1 MKKLLPILTASA
13 ILLAACG
20 NDNHEE
26 KHSTHHEKK
35 HKSENKEK
43 EKNNSKKSSKNS
55 SDSNNENKNNT
66 NSSSV
71 NNEQASNNNQTSNDN
86 EELNSEQ
93 NNQNH
98 VNQQPPAQ
106 TQTSQHQQ
114 SQATGYDPNNPYMNM
129 PNQEWRKNTGTGL
142 FSGEMQTKFMIENGQ
157 YDGDDG
163 DQILEALEYYQNK
176 YGN

>member
-1 MKKLLPILTASA
+1 MKKILSILTAST

-26 KHSTHHEKK
+26 KHSTHHDKK

-43 EKNNSKKSSKNS
+43 EKNNSKKDSKNF
-55 SDSNNENKNNT
+55 SDSNNENENNT
-66 NSSSV
+66 NSSSI
-71 NNEQASNNNQTSNDN
+71 NNEQASNDETSNDN
-86 EELNSEQ
+86 DELNSEQ
-93 NNQNH
+93 STQNQT
-98 VNQQPPAQ
+98 NQQQPAQ
-106 TQTSQHQQ
+106 TQTNQQQQ
-114 SQATGYDPNNPYMNM
+114 SQGTGYDPNNPYMNM

-142 FSGEMQTKFMIENGQ
+142 SSGETQTKFLIESGQ

-176 YGN
+176 YVN

>member
-35 HKSENKEK
+35 HKSENNEK
-43 EKNNSKKSSKNS
+43 EKNKSKKSSKNS

-86 EELNSEQ
+86 DELNSEQ
-93 NNQNH
+93 STQNQ
-98 VNQQPPAQ
+98 VNQQQPAQ
-106 TQTSQHQQ
+106 AQTNQQ
-114 SQATGYDPNNPYMNM
+114 QTAHASGYDPNNPYMNM
-129 PNQEWRKNTGTGL
+129 PDQEWRKNTGDGIS
-142 FSGEMQTKFMIENGQ
+142 SGEKQIMHQIENGQ
-157 YDGDDG
+157 YQGEDAE
-163 DQILEALEYYQNK
+163 QKLEAIKYYQNM
-176 YGN
+176 YSN